1 MDGLFLIGDFCFRL
15 CWPEELAL
23 PENFML
29 FRTAAGE
36 PEYSYRIQLTD
47 RLPEPEGELIA
58 QRPDIRVFFNHGLES
73 RVIGV
78 KGGDFYACYRETTE
92 RSAEIALLRREAEN
106 MRFDVMFTSLLAL
119 ERRMARKDALILHCA
134 YIRHQGEAILFSA
147 PSETGKST
155 QADLW
160 EKYRGSRTVNGD
172 KALLQCVN
180 GRWTARG
187 WPVCGSSAICENLS
201 TPVRAVVMLS
211 QGQEDELRRL
221 SPREAFTQLYSQ
233 ITVNTWNRDFAGKNM
248 ALIEGLIARVPVF
261 HLRCTISE
269 NAVRCLEKEI
279 YPG

>member
-36 PEYSYRIQLTD
+36 PEYSYRIMLTD

-58 QRPDIRVFFNHGLES
+58 RRPDIRVFFNHGLES

-78 KGGDFYACYRETTE
+78 KGGDFYASYRETTE

-106 MRFDVMFTSLLAL
+106 MRFDVMFSSLLAL
-119 ERRMARKDALILHCA
+119 ERRMVQKDALILHCA

-201 TPVRAVVMLS
+201 TPIRAVVMLS

>member
-36 PEYSYRIQLTD
+36 PEYSYRIMLTD

-58 QRPDIRVFFNHGLES
+58 RRPDIRVFFNHGLES

-78 KGGDFYACYRETTE
+78 KGGDFYASYRETTE

-201 TPVRAVVMLS
+201 TPIRAVVMLS

>member
-15 CWPEELAL
+15 HWPEELT
-23 PENFML
+23 PPDNFML

-36 PEYSYRIQLTD
+36 PEYSYRILLSD

-58 QRPDIRVFFNHGLES
+58 QRPDIRVFSNHGLES

-78 KGGDFYACYRETTE
+78 KGGDFYACYREITE
-92 RSAEIALLRREAEN
+92 RSAEAVLLRREIQN
-106 MRFDVMFTSLLAL
+106 MRFDVMFSSLLAL
-119 ERRMARKDALILHCA
+119 ERRMVRKDALILHCA

-155 QADLW
+155 QASLW

-201 TPVRAVVMLS
+201 TPIRAVVMLS

-233 ITVNTWNRDFAGKNM
+233 ITVNTWNRDFAEKNM
-248 ALIEGLIARVPVF
+248 ALIENLVARVPVF

-269 NAVRCLEKEI
+269 NAVRCLEKGL

>member
-58 QRPDIRVFFNHGLES
+58 RRPDIRVFFNHGLES

-119 ERRMARKDALILHCA
+119 ERRMVQKDALILHCA

-248 ALIEGLIARVPVF
+248 ALIEGLISRTPVF

>member
-29 FRTAAGE
+29 FRTATGE

-58 QRPDIRVFFNHGLES
+58 RRPDLRVFFNHGLES

-92 RSAEIALLRREAEN
+92 RIAEIALLRREAEN

-119 ERRMARKDALILHCA
+119 ERRMVQKDALILHCA

-201 TPVRAVVMLS
+201 TPIRAVVMLS

-248 ALIEGLIARVPVF
+248 ALIEGLIAWVPLF